1 MLDFGAFFAIY
12 QQDPLVFLR
21 MCKGV
26 FDCLICVKKDALRL
40 FYYSNRGNQSS
51 PLPCFFLRLL
61 SHRIE
66 PVEFFPLNYH
76 SLNQNSVSLF
86 RFEYPPELITNLL
99 F

>member
-12 QQDPLVFLR
+12 QQNPLVFLR

-51 PLPCFFLRLL
+51 PPPCFFLQLL
-61 SHRIE
+61 SHCIQ
-66 PVEFFPLNYH
+66 PIAFFP
-76 SLNQNSVSLF
+76 S
-86 RFEYPPELITNLL
+86 
-99 F
+99 

>member
-26 FDCLICVKKDALRL
+26 FDCLICVKKDSLRL

-51 PLPCFFLRLL
+51 PLLYPAFFYNFCLTA
-61 SHRIE
+61 
-66 PVEFFPLNYH
+66 Y
-76 SLNQNSVSLF
+76 
-86 RFEYPPELITNLL
+86 NLL
-99 F
+99 RFSRLSTTF

>member
-26 FDCLICVKKDALRL
+26 FDCLICVKKDSLRL

-51 PLPCFFLRLL
+51 TLL
-61 SHRIE
+61 FSTT
-66 PVEFFPLNYH
+66 F
-76 SLNQNSVSLF
+76 VSLHTTYCVF
-86 RFEYPPELITNLL
+86 PVLVPHYEPTFSFVVWI
-99 F
+99 

>member
-12 QQDPLVFLR
+12 QRDSLIFLR

-51 PLPCFFLRLL
+51 LYPAFFYNFCLTA
-61 SHRIE
+61 
-66 PVEFFPLNYH
+66 Y
-76 SLNQNSVSLF
+76 
-86 RFEYPPELITNLL
+86 NLL
-99 F
+99 RFSRLSTTL